1 MNRINWVKKD
11 EIKAVNRL
19 ADVDLHGLQRL
30 LARYQLQLVVSEA
43 GQDIPGSFWGDEEA
57 GLIGGKLYARVDTP
71 IHSIFHEACHYIC
84 MSPERRQSLDTNAEG
99 DYDEEN
105 AVCYLQIVL
114 ANQLSEIGQQR
125 MMDDMDVW
133 GYSFRLGSAC
143 AWFEEDADDARSWLM
158 THGLIDTEQQPVFQ
172 VRG

>member
-71 IHSIFHEACHYIC
+71 IHSIFHEA
-84 MSPERRQSLDTNAEG
+84 
-99 DYDEEN
+99 
-105 AVCYLQIVL
+105 
-114 ANQLSEIGQQR
+114 
-125 MMDDMDVW
+125 
-133 GYSFRLGSAC
+133 
-143 AWFEEDADDARSWLM
+143 
-158 THGLIDTEQQPVFQ
+158 
-172 VRG
+172 